1 MELSN
6 IDKIVETVLKE
17 IKKGGD
23 ETSAAVKKNLSRV
36 EIAKIIDHT
45 LLKPEATLED
55 ITRLCQEAE
64 KYSFA
69 SVCVNPFWV
78 PICHKILEHTSV
90 KVCSV
95 VGFPLGA
102 DTPEVKAFETDH
114 IVEAGAGEID
124 MVINIGGLKSG
135 NYELVEEEIRA
146 VIRAAGGNPVKV
158 IFENCLLT
166 EEEKVKACIL
176 SKRAGAH
183 FVKTSTGFNKSGATV
198 KDVVLMRKIVGP
210 KMGVKAAG
218 GIRTYEDVC
227 NMIRA
232 GANRIGTSAGISII
246 SAIPIK
252 ISG

>member
-17 IKKGGD
+17 IERGSEHIA
-23 ETSAAVKKNLSRV
+23 ETGKNPSPD
-36 EIAKIIDHT
+36 EIAKAIDHT
-45 LLKPEATLED
+45 LLKSEATIEE
-55 ITRLCQEAE
+55 ITQLCKEAE

-78 PICHKILEHTSV
+78 PISHKLLEQTSV
-90 KVCSV
+90 KVCTV

-102 DTPEVKAFETDH
+102 NTPELKAFETRQA
-114 IVEAGAGEID
+114 VEAGAEEID
-124 MVINIGGLKSG
+124 MVMNIGGLKSG
-135 NYELVEEEIRA
+135 QYELVEKDIRG
-146 VIRAAGGNPVKV
+146 VVRAAGGKIVKV

-166 EEEKVKACIL
+166 EEEKVKACII

-210 KMGVKAAG
+210 NMGVKAAG
-218 GIRTYEDVC
+218 GIRTYEDIC
-227 NMIRA
+227 NMLRS
-232 GANRIGTSAGISII
+232 GANRIGTSAGVAII
-246 SAIPIK
+246 SEASI
-252 ISG
+252 G

>member
-17 IKKGGD
+17 IERGSEPIADTG
-23 ETSAAVKKNLSRV
+23 KNPSPE
-36 EIAKIIDHT
+36 EIAKVIDHT
-45 LLKPEATLED
+45 LLKPEATIEE
-55 ITRLCQEAE
+55 ITQLCKEAK
-64 KYSFA
+64 KYFFA

-78 PICHKILEHTSV
+78 PISHKLLEQTSV
-90 KVCSV
+90 KVCTV

-102 DTPEVKAFETDH
+102 NTPEMKAFETH
-114 IVEAGAGEID
+114 QTVEAGAQEID
-124 MVINIGGLKSG
+124 MVMNIGGLKSG
-135 NYELVEEEIRA
+135 QYELVEKDIRG
-146 VIRAAGGNPVKV
+146 VVRAAGGKTVKV

-210 KMGVKAAG
+210 NMGVKAAG
-218 GIRTYEDVC
+218 GIRTYQDIC
-227 NMIRA
+227 NMLRS
-232 GANRIGTSAGISII
+232 GANRIGTSAGVAIVSEASI
-246 SAIPIK
+246 
-252 ISG
+252 G